1 MENQIQGFLLSI
13 GTRLCCMLP
22 VVAPEKVQTLITPFF
37 SDKRSPQ
44 IPFIIQSPVI
54 TAVFEGY

>member
-1 MENQIQGFLLSI
+1 
-13 GTRLCCMLP
+13 MLP